1 MQNFG
6 GQIRCI
12 MGDVQVRY
20 KASQSSHA
28 SRKMPRSP
36 RLAHKA
42 PVMQANNYF
51 TWQKKRL
58 ERKQMITPG
67 SRSPGVF
74 LQNTPKNSFAIE
86 K

>member
-1 MQNFG
+1 
-6 GQIRCI
+6 

-42 PVMQANNYF
+42 PVIHANKLLLHLTKKMSRTKTNYHPEKQAP
-51 TWQKKRL
+51 W
-58 ERKQMITPG
+58 G
-67 SRSPGVF
+67 F
-74 LQNTPKNSFAIE
+74 LAKYS
-86 K
+86 

>member
-1 MQNFG
+1 
-6 GQIRCI
+6 

-42 PVMQANNYF
+42 PVMQASLLGQRWKGKGKEGEFGRVRPNSPF
-51 TWQKKRL
+51 PFPFQRRPRRL
-58 ERKQMITPG
+58 YAG
-67 SRSPGVF
+67 
-74 LQNTPKNSFAIE
+74 
-86 K
+86 

>member
-1 MQNFG
+1 
-6 GQIRCI
+6 

-36 RLAHKA
+36 RLANKV
-42 PVMQANNYF
+42 PVVQANNN
-51 TWQKKRL
+51 TSLHKKKCL
-58 ERKQMITPG
+58 ERKQMITQG